1 MLEPF
6 VPSSALPRV
15 AALRAAVRAG
25 APCADAAAALAAGVR
40 AIRAASGLAPDGAV
54 EQWIWDGDEEEAP
67 MDAFERRY
75 VHTWLESVV
84 RWAAS
89 EPALADVGEQCAAHL
104 GLLAGEAA
112 AGTRMH
118 RFLFFPAGAARTHA
132 DAAVRVDLRQVPLT
146 DDALGARTWG
156 AATVLALRLLR
167 AARIPTPVLELGAG
181 TGLVGLAL
189 AAHAPHT
196 HVVLTDY
203 HPHVLANLSYNAA
216 ASAHADRV
224 AVRALDW
231 RAVAAGHGGLGMRF
245 ALIAAAD
252 CVYEREHAEL
262 VARTAAAHLALPA
275 PGAPRAQLHLCMAV
289 RATHDAEAAEIIRVF
304 RDAPVVVR
312 AGARTWALAMVAD
325 ARARGA
331 EDFAPVAL
339 RSTRARAR
347 DTEFWHVVVEW
358 REPASGSAH
367 LIHSC

>member
-1 MLEPF
+1 MLAPF
-6 VPSSALPRV
+6 IPSSALPRV

-25 APCADAAAALAAGVR
+25 ARPADAAAALAEGVR

-75 VHTWLESVV
+75 VHTWLESVI

-89 EPALADVGEQCAAHL
+89 EPALADVGDECAAHL

-118 RFLFFPAGAARTHA
+118 RFFFCLAGAPRTPA
-132 DAAVRVDLRQVPLT
+132 DAAVRVDLRQVALT

-156 AATVLALRLLR
+156 AATVLALRLLGT
-167 AARIPTPVLELGAG
+167 RIPASVLELGAG

-189 AAHAPHT
+189 AAHAPHA

-216 ASAHADRV
+216 ASAAAARV

-231 RAVAAGHGGLGMRF
+231 RAAAAGHGLGTRF

-262 VARTAAAHLALPA
+262 VAQTAAAHLAFPERDVR
-275 PGAPRAQLHLCMAV
+275 PQLHLCMAV
-289 RATHDAEAAEIIRVF
+289 RATHRAEAAEIVRVF
-304 RDAPVVVR
+304 RDAPVTVR
-312 AGARTWALAMVAD
+312 AGERTWALAMVAD
-325 ARARGA
+325 ARARGT
-331 EDFAPVAL
+331 ENFAPVAL

-358 REPASGSAH
+358 RQPSGH
-367 LIHSC
+367 E